1 MPYFVTILTDWSA
14 VPTTCVGNVSIVSS
28 SSGPGGVLAV
38 CNLGCFCGLSVMG
51 DDKAIEEL
59 TEKLRNF
66 NASLSVGTASGF
78 AIMPNEN
85 RDGNNINW
93 NLFKSK
99 DDELNKHI
107 FECIQEKL
115 VGKAEIL
122 VGNRPEFT
130 AWPLLKAA
138 LIQCFSDKRDID
150 CLIHELTRTR
160 PFKGETLVNF
170 GARLQLLRSNVAQRV
185 SGDNSLSAEQKLCH
199 ISFHDKT
206 ALNTFIAG
214 CTGTLKNNLH
224 LKQPKSLEDAMGYVM
239 DVWVT

>member
-1 MPYFVTILTDWSA
+1 MTE
-14 VPTTCVGNVSIVSS
+14 
-28 SSGPGGVLAV
+28 
-38 CNLGCFCGLSVMG
+38 

-99 DDELNKHI
+99 LNIIKPFDGDSNLLNKFITRCESFINSYSSFRDDELNKHI

-122 VGNRPEFT
+122 VGNRPELT
-130 AWPLLKAA
+130 AWPLLKA
-138 LIQCFSDKRDID
+138 D
-150 CLIHELTRTR
+150 C
-160 PFKGETLVNF
+160 
-170 GARLQLLRSNVAQRV
+170 
-185 SGDNSLSAEQKLCH
+185 
-199 ISFHDKT
+199 
-206 ALNTFIAG
+206 
-214 CTGTLKNNLH
+214 
-224 LKQPKSLEDAMGYVM
+224 
-239 DVWVT
+239 